1 MIRRNILSRLATAAV
16 VAAAG
21 TLGSGTLVTAAA
33 QETVP
38 TRIVVRVIAN
48 DAKIIGSGVGGA
60 HVVIRNLESGEVLAQ
75 GVQEGGTGDTGLI
88 MGARERHTTIFDTDG
103 AAAFR
108 AEIPLAE
115 PTLVEIEARGPL
127 GAAHATQIGTTTLLM
142 IPGEHLDGEGVLMN
156 LNGFTVELLDP
167 EPAPFLAGAGD
178 SVPVRAKVTM
188 LCGCPT
194 EPGGMWDSNDFDI
207 RAQWVRDGR
216 ILAEATLSFSG
227 TRSEYE
233 GVLAAPAG
241 AGPVTL
247 RVIAVDADRA
257 NTGMVEATGRVR

>member
-1 MIRRNILSRLATAAV
+1 
-16 VAAAG
+16 
-21 TLGSGTLVTAAA
+21 
-33 QETVP
+33 
-38 TRIVVRVIAN
+38 
-48 DAKIIGSGVGGA
+48 
-60 HVVIRNLESGEVLAQ
+60 
-75 GVQEGGTGDTGLI
+75 
-88 MGARERHTTIFDTDG
+88 
-103 AAAFR
+103 
-108 AEIPLAE
+108 
-115 PTLVEIEARGPL
+115 
-127 GAAHATQIGTTTLLM
+127 
-142 IPGEHLDGEGVLMN
+142 MN

-167 EPAPFLAGAGD
+167 EPAAFLAGAGD